1 MPITPHRPPRRDLSA
16 MQMRKPLNRLID
28 NISHILVIHIEREL
42 MRRIGYSTNTEPA
55 GKLVHVL
62 LVAFWFAFGIS
73 VLVG

>member
-1 MPITPHRPPRRDLSA
+1 
-16 MQMRKPLNRLID
+16 MQMRKPLDRLVN

-42 MRRIGYSTNTEPA
+42 MRRVGYSTNTEPA

-62 LVAFWFAFGIS
+62 LVTFWFACGMS